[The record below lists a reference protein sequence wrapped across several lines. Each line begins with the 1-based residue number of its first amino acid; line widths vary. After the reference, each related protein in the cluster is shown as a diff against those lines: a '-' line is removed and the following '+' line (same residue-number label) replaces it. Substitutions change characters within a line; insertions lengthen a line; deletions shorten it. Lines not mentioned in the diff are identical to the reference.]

1 MKRRTALKLAS
12 VGGVL
17 WVHGRAQPTGVMA
30 LSPLKIGLTAVILAD
45 QAAFLSRW
53 SDYLGARMGVPVTF
67 VARES
72 YQNIL
77 DLLFSDQIDAAWIC
91 GYPYVLHQR
100 RLQLLA
106 TPLLNERPYYQ
117 AYLIGQRGKAG
128 AVRGWDDLKQ
138 RVLAYSDPL
147 SNSGWLVAQ
156 AQLRAVGLAD
166 RDLKRSFF
174 AHGHRNVAEAV
185 ASGLA
190 QAGCIDGYVW
200 DTMSQ
205 QKMLAT
211 AQTQVVWRS
220 DWYAFPP
227 VVARKNDSNPA
238 LIELGSA
245 LQNMRTDMQGIS
257 LLKALNLSGFAEP
270 DATIFEP
277 IKALATSVGA
287 VRD

>member
-45 QAAFLSRW
+45 QDAFLSRW

-106 TPLLNERPYYQ
+106 THR
-117 AYLIGQRGKAG
+117 
-128 AVRGWDDLKQ
+128 
-138 RVLAYSDPL
+138 
-147 SNSGWLVAQ
+147 LV
-156 AQLRAVGLAD
+156 
-166 RDLKRSFF
+166 
-174 AHGHRNVAEAV
+174 
-185 ASGLA
+185 
-190 QAGCIDGYVW
+190 
-200 DTMSQ
+200 
-205 QKMLAT
+205 
-211 AQTQVVWRS
+211 
-220 DWYAFPP
+220 
-227 VVARKNDSNPA
+227 
-238 LIELGSA
+238 GS
-245 LQNMRTDMQGIS
+245 MC
-257 LLKALNLSGFAEP
+257 
-270 DATIFEP
+270 
-277 IKALATSVGA
+277 
-287 VRD
+287 